1 MGFRVRQTHFQH
13 YFEIFVKKDAIDHFC
28 YMAITKAFQKP
39 LKSLSN
45 SHVAKMVD
53 WNIFLKKFKIM
64 LKMCFSDPKAH
75 PESILDI

>member
-1 MGFRVRQTHFQH
+1 MCVRVRETHFQH
-13 YFEIFVKKDAIDHFC
+13 NFDFFVKNVPIDNFC
-28 YMAITKAFQKP
+28 YMAITKAFQWL